1 MKTLTRKELT
11 QRITKLEQII
21 AAQENTI
28 RAIDAGTFLAV
39 YSLLHENKVFLP
51 EFIKSEKD
59 IENTKV
65 GEAVTNMLK
74 IMAPIEQARV
84 ERAKNA
90 SKNGE

>member
-11 QRITKLEQII
+11 QRIAQLEQIV

-39 YSLLHENKVFLP
+39 YSLLHENKIFLP

-59 IENTKV
+59 IEDTKV

-90 SKNGE
+90 SKDGK

>member
-11 QRITKLEQII
+11 QRITQLEQIVV
-21 AAQENTI
+21 AQENTI
-28 RAIDAGTFLAV
+28 RAIDAGTFLAI
-39 YSLLHENKVFLP
+39 YSLLHEKKVFLP

-59 IENTKV
+59 IEDTKV

-90 SKNGE
+90 SKDGK